1 MKYILCDVAR
11 EIRVETRTGS
21 IREGSWLRAVT
32 ASPREKLVSDGSH
45 DHLTNSLLSS
55 SLDCNVYSVLQ
66 VSTPRLN
73 RPYRR
78 YRVKIRP
85 RSVAGARI
93 DYKTSMRCGLGWPRG
108 WLREAQ
114 VGDERLRSEPKS
126 QRLREH
132 RTEPLGAKR
141 SLRSIAR
148 NAMRAIRTARLPKV
162 HNRPHVASCVF
173 ETRLFDISVL
183 LFGVRA
189 GAL

>member
-1 MKYILCDVAR
+1 MSHTTQQHHSYK
-11 EIRVETRTGS
+11 IRSHTLYLYTCHFAVRYCRRRF

-55 SLDCNVYSVLQ
+55 SLHCNVYSVLQ
-66 VSTPRLN
+66 ASTLRFN
-73 RPYRR
+73 RPYRL

-93 DYKTSMRCGLGWPRG
+93 HYKTSMRCRLGWPRG

-132 RTEPLGAKR
+132 RTEPLGARR
-141 SLRSIAR
+141 SLRSSPVDAYY
-148 NAMRAIRTARLPKV
+148 RTEVDTTLSWLSSR
-162 HNRPHVASCVF
+162 
-173 ETRLFDISVL
+173 
-183 LFGVRA
+183 
-189 GAL
+189 

>member
-1 MKYILCDVAR
+1 MEGGGKLVIEVHCDWMPVVHSL
-11 EIRVETRTGS
+11 IPGS
-21 IREGSWLRAVT
+21 NHICEDNIREGSWLRTVT

-55 SLDCNVYSVLQ
+55 SLYCNVYSVLQ
-66 VSTPRLN
+66 ASTLRFN
-73 RPYRR
+73 RPYRL

-93 DYKTSMRCGLGWPRG
+93 HYKTSMRCRLGWPHD

-141 SLRSIAR
+141 SL
-148 NAMRAIRTARLPKV
+148 
-162 HNRPHVASCVF
+162 
-173 ETRLFDISVL
+173 
-183 LFGVRA
+183 
-189 GAL
+189 